1 MFIYTLITWVS
12 KTHLLIISIFYF
24 IFTNEIRQKLS
35 KSHSGKKLSKQHR
48 QKLSEYYKGKPSFM
62 LGKKHSEE
70 TKEKMSIKA
79 KGKKLSEETKEK
91 LRMINLGKKLSE
103 ETKTK
108 ISESHNRDYSDSVF
122 LKKMSIAAKNRHIE
136 TRKKISENSKRLI
149 AEGKIGMKGKIH
161 SEETKRKIGEAQ
173 KGKVVSEEVR
183 KKISNTL
190 KGKKHSDDRIKNIR
204 KGMGCGNY
212 KFISPDGEIFNV
224 DNMTKFCYDRNL
236 RQSCMSDIWNDKRI
250 SHKGWKKI

>member
-1 MFIYTLITWVS
+1 MNEKYGFIYIWYDLKKKMYYIGRHWGHENDGYICSS
-12 KTHLLIISIFYF
+12 KKMRNAYNYRPKDFKRRIISKIY
-24 IFTNEIRQKLS
+24 TNNNDLILEEQKWLDMINQEECGTKYYNIS
-35 KSHSGKKLSKQHR
+35 LKSDA
-48 QKLSEYYKGKPSFM
+48 PSM
-62 LGKKHSEE
+62 LCKKHSEE

-161 SEETKRKIGEAQ
+161 SEETKRKISESAKKRYININNN
-173 KGKVVSEEVR
+173 KGLIGV
-183 KKISNTL
+183 
-190 KGKKHSDDRIKNIR
+190 
-204 KGMGCGNY
+204 
-212 KFISPDGEIFNV
+212 
-224 DNMTKFCYDRNL
+224 
-236 RQSCMSDIWNDKRI
+236 
-250 SHKGWKKI
+250 